1 MSKNTQN
8 RADSFANDCRQ
19 IIFRLAGERYL
30 GFVKLYMAW
39 PAVVGTL
46 LAEKSMPIKLD
57 EQILY
62 VAVSNNTWMQ
72 ELVLLK
78 NKIKQELTKKSSVAV
93 IDIIFTIRTRK

>member
-1 MSKNTQN
+1 MSKNPLY
-8 RADSFANDCRQ
+8 RADSFAYDCRQ
-19 IIFRLAGERYL
+19 IVFRLAGERYL

-39 PAVVGTL
+39 PAVVGPL

-57 EQILY
+57 DQILY

-78 NKIKQELTKKSSVAV
+78 NRIREELCKKSSVSV
-93 IDIIFTIRTRK
+93 SDIIFTIRTRK